1 MLSRLF
7 KIAGNFARKCY
18 WTHCLARLGSK
29 ANLGFG
35 FRADGSESI
44 RIEDFFC
51 CDRLC
56 SLNASMGGAI
66 NIGNHVSL
74 ASNVTINAACQGL
87 IEISD
92 EVMIGPNSVLRSSD
106 HGFSLI
112 DVPMRKQPHQPGV
125 IRISRNVWLGA
136 NVTVVGNVNIGK
148 GAIVGA
154 GSVVTKDVEPYA
166 IVGGVPAKLIRH
178 RA

>member
-1 MLSRLF
+1 MLFRLF
-7 KIAGNFARKCY
+7 NSAGNFARKRY
-18 WTHCLARLGSK
+18 WAYYLARLGSK
-29 ANLGFG
+29 ANLGVG
-35 FRADGSESI
+35 FRAHGSESI
-44 RIEDFFC
+44 EIGDFFN

-56 SLNASMGGAI
+56 TLNASMDGAI
-66 NIGNHVSL
+66 YIESHVSL

-87 IEISD
+87 IKICD

-112 DVPMRKQPHQPGV
+112 DVPMRKQPHQPGF

-136 NVTVVGNVNIGK
+136 NVTVVGNVNIGQ

-166 IVGGVPAKLIRH
+166 IVGGVPAKLIRQ
-178 RA
+178 RV